1 MARSDVM
8 ALIGQ
13 SHLTWRRYLQS
24 GLVKYGITLKQ
35 LYLLR
40 QLAKREFLNP
50 TKIAEMLYCD
60 CPTATVV
67 IGNMEKRSWLVR
79 QKDPENRR
87 RVRVQITPSGRDKL
101 EEVITSAESASR
113 AKVDPLACFSDNQVN
128 ELETLMRTLHEHLK
142 ISITQSEKQNNDNS

>member
-1 MARSDVM
+1 MAQTDVM
-8 ALIGQ
+8 RLIGQ
-13 SHLTWRRYLQS
+13 SHLTWRRHLQS

-40 QLAKREFLNP
+40 QLAKREFLYP

-60 CPTATVV
+60 RPTATVV
-67 IGNMEKRSWLVR
+67 IGNMEKRSWVVR

-87 RVRVQITPSGRDKL
+87 RVRVQITPAGRDKL
-101 EEVITSAESASR
+101 EEVITSSESASM
-113 AKVDPLACFSDNQVN
+113 AKVDPLACFSGNQVT

-142 ISITQSEKQNNDNS
+142 ISITQSEIQNDNS